1 MSTHERTQA
10 VFVVSLQARNDSLQT
25 ITVTLAE
32 CLASGYRC
40 GEARL
45 ICQTEEAWQGS
56 ALV

>member
-1 MSTHERTQA
+1 MSTRERTQA
-10 VFVVSLQARNDSLQT
+10 VFVVSLQACTDSLQT
-25 ITVTLAE
+25 ITVTPAE
-32 CLASGYRC
+32 CLASSYRR